1 MSLIEL
7 GPREVNA
14 VFTTGIYCR
23 AGCSG
28 RPKPEN
34 HAPYQ
39 SAIAAQA
46 AGFRPCLLCRPD
58 RRADVLIDGTTPDIV
73 RQALMLITDGFMD
86 ENTADVMGRRLG
98 ISSRHLNRLFEDQI
112 GATPALV
119 AQSRRAHFA
128 RRLLD
133 ETNLTI
139 TDISDASGF
148 RSVRQMNRVMLG
160 VFRFTP
166 RELRKKRRTTDRLVV
181 DGGLRL
187 RVPCPEEFDFAAVL
201 EFLEPRTIPGV
212 ESVVGGVYRRVT
224 NTCGYPGVIEVSAA
238 ADGSGLE
245 LIAHL
250 SSFTGLLGDVAR
262 CRTLF
267 GMDID
272 ISQAREHLAKDPLL
286 GPLISSQPGLTVPG
300 AWDRFETAIRIIL
313 GQQVTVKGAS
323 TLAERITSK
332 LGVPVP
338 GLDEIGLGFL
348 FPSAQRMAEA
358 DLTYMGVPRARAHA
372 LQSFARA
379 VVDGSL
385 DLYDARELPELISH
399 LRQLPGIGPWTANM
413 LAMRVFGHMDAFPL
427 GDMGLRKAA
436 AELVG
441 VESLSDKSL
450 EEMSRNWMPWRSL
463 AFNYLLRPL
472 PEPTPIGTR

>member
-1 MSLIEL
+1 
-7 GPREVNA
+7 
-14 VFTTGIYCR
+14 
-23 AGCSG
+23 
-28 RPKPEN
+28 
-34 HAPYQ
+34 
-39 SAIAAQA
+39 
-46 AGFRPCLLCRPD
+46 
-58 RRADVLIDGTTPDIV
+58 
-73 RQALMLITDGFMD
+73 
-86 ENTADVMGRRLG
+86 
-98 ISSRHLNRLFEDQI
+98 
-112 GATPALV
+112 
-119 AQSRRAHFA
+119 
-128 RRLLD
+128 
-133 ETNLTI
+133 
-139 TDISDASGF
+139 
-148 RSVRQMNRVMLG
+148 
-160 VFRFTP
+160 
-166 RELRKKRRTTDRLVV
+166 
-181 DGGLRL
+181 
-187 RVPCPEEFDFAAVL
+187 
-201 EFLEPRTIPGV
+201 
-212 ESVVGGVYRRVT
+212 
-224 NTCGYPGVIEVSAA
+224 
-238 ADGSGLE
+238 
-245 LIAHL
+245 
-250 SSFTGLLGDVAR
+250 
-262 CRTLF
+262 
-267 GMDID
+267 MDID

-323 TLAERITSK
+323 TLAGRITSK

-450 EEMSRNWMPWRSL
+450 KEMSRNWMPWRSL
-463 AFNYLLRPL
+463 AFNYLLRSL